1 MWRAGT
7 HNSASASRIYPED
20 YSKYSHPP
28 PRPHTGVYLSGRL
41 VFTLIIF
48 LFLALLLLVLNVVQV
63 NSLGKVTYIGDS
75 LDNRPVVLVY
85 AQKLYTG
92 YLDHVLAV
100 FNRIGYLRVESAGQR
115 WDVLWSHDYPFA
127 VDELDERLKQL
138 EPHQKVNHFPG
149 SGFIT
154 NKASLAVSHFPFHPL
169 AFEIP
174 KDKKKFLKEV
184 AKNPQKIWVEKSNMH
199 RGIHIKKPQD
209 INLDSSSRDTFV
221 EEFISNPY
229 LIDKRKCDLGIYTVL
244 TSINPLRVYVYED
257 EILIRCCIQ
266 DYHPLDVTNEKQY
279 VVGDEYTQPWELDS
293 LRYKWKR
300 GKFSRKQMLFTHLTE
315 NGKDADKVWLDIK
328 NAIKEVYSKKEV
340 DMIAASQLYRTS
352 RNFFEMVRF
361 DFILDENA
369 GVWLMEVNM
378 SPNLS
383 SGSHIDNAVLYEQ
396 VIFNLFGLVGVA
408 NKLGH
413 GTRLSAAKERE
424 MQVTDMDIM
433 TSFDA
438 CATRECRNSCSQEI
452 CELCHPCLTE
462 DQKVT
467 LKLARLEHVNRG
479 GFRRVVPPP
488 MSQSE
493 ARVAKSSNDVNGSNR
508 FMWIWFRRMCLRDPT
523 WCH

>member
-1 MWRAGT
+1 
-7 HNSASASRIYPED
+7 
-20 YSKYSHPP
+20 
-28 PRPHTGVYLSGRL
+28 
-41 VFTLIIF
+41 
-48 LFLALLLLVLNVVQV
+48 
-63 NSLGKVTYIGDS
+63 
-75 LDNRPVVLVY
+75 
-85 AQKLYTG
+85 TG

-127 VDELDERLKQL
+127 IDELDERLKQL
-138 EPHQKVNHFPG
+138 EPHQK
-149 SGFIT
+149 
-154 NKASLAVSHFPFHPL
+154 
-169 AFEIP
+169 
-174 KDKKKFLKEV
+174 V

-244 TSINPLRVYVYED
+244 TSIDPLRVYVYED

-369 GVWLMEVNM
+369 GVWLME
-378 SPNLS
+378 
-383 SGSHIDNAVLYEQ
+383 
-396 VIFNLFGLVGVA
+396 
-408 NKLGH
+408 
-413 GTRLSAAKERE
+413 
-424 MQVTDMDIM
+424 
-433 TSFDA
+433 
-438 CATRECRNSCSQEI
+438 I

-479 GFRRVVPPP
+479 GFRRVVP
-488 MSQSE
+488 
-493 ARVAKSSNDVNGSNR
+493 
-508 FMWIWFRRMCLRDPT
+508 
-523 WCH
+523 

>member
-1 MWRAGT
+1 
-7 HNSASASRIYPED
+7 
-20 YSKYSHPP
+20 
-28 PRPHTGVYLSGRL
+28 
-41 VFTLIIF
+41 
-48 LFLALLLLVLNVVQV
+48 V

-100 FNRIGYLRVESAGQR
+100 FNRIGYLRVESA
-115 WDVLWSHDYPFA
+115 
-127 VDELDERLKQL
+127 
-138 EPHQKVNHFPG
+138 
-149 SGFIT
+149 
-154 NKASLAVSHFPFHPL
+154 
-169 AFEIP
+169 
-174 KDKKKFLKEV
+174 
-184 AKNPQKIWVEKSNMH
+184 
-199 RGIHIKKPQD
+199 
-209 INLDSSSRDTFV
+209 
-221 EEFISNPY
+221 
-229 LIDKRKCDLGIYTVL
+229 VL
-244 TSINPLRVYVYED
+244 TSIDPLRVYVYED

-328 NAIKEVYSKKEV
+328 NAIK
-340 DMIAASQLYRTS
+340 
-352 RNFFEMVRF
+352 
-361 DFILDENA
+361 
-369 GVWLMEVNM
+369 EVNM